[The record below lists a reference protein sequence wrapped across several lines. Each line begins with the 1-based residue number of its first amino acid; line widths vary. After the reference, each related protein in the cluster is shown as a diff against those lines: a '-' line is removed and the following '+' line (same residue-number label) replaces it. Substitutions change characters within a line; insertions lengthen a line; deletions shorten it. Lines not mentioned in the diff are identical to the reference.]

1 MILRHIVENHFLIFQ
16 RYSACILEVNQFKIF
31 CCKVFSGCLIPKV
44 TKSWVRA
51 KGPCDVPC

>member
-1 MILRHIVENHFLIFQ
+1 MNLQHIVENHFLNFP

-31 CCKVFSGCLIPKV
+31 CCKVFSGCSIQKD
-44 TKSWVRA
+44 TKSWASA